1 MELQEAV
8 KIRIEKLCAER
19 NLSIN
24 KLAKLSKLKQST
36 VQHLADGS
44 SKNPKMET
52 IVSICIGL
60 NISIGEFFNDKVFE
74 NIKY

>member
-36 VQHLADGS
+36 VQNLVDGS

-60 NISIGEFFNDKVFE
+60 NISIGEFFNDEVFE